1 MALKMLNLY
10 INLTFIL
17 FLLWYFHL
25 HSPLMAQAQRLV
37 PSCLVFEPVK
47 IVKFYKQSLS
57 QCFVTLLMLNA
68 TRQSFQIVL
77 KRSKGIVT
85 NNSNGRLY
93 FGGHN
98 IRP

>member
-37 PSCLVFEPVK
+37 PSCLVSEPVK

-57 QCFVTLLMLNA
+57 QCF
-68 TRQSFQIVL
+68 
-77 KRSKGIVT
+77 
-85 NNSNGRLY
+85 NSVSSLS
-93 FGGHN
+93 
-98 IRP
+98 